1 MKKMLAIIV
10 PLALLVSFTSVGFAA
25 EEGTDSTQE
34 LNQELN
40 QDLVDSKSTTLT
52 NEGVDDVETGFD
64 PVELNDTNS
73 REANSLASKR
83 GRQARRGSTASTLS
97 DVQKYWGDHNS
108 GKSADEGADE
118 DEDDDMTP
126 V

>member
-10 PLALLVSFTSVGFAA
+10 PLAMLVTFTSVGFAA
-25 EEGTDSTQE
+25 EEGADSKQE

-40 QDLVDSKSTTLT
+40 RDIVDGKAKSLK
-52 NEGVDDVETGFD
+52 NEGVEDVDSGFD
-64 PVELNDTNS
+64 QVELNDTNS
-73 REANSLASKR
+73 REANSIASKR

>member
-10 PLALLVSFTSVGFAA
+10 PLAMLVTFTSVGFAA
-25 EEGTDSTQE
+25 EEGADSKQE

-40 QDLVDSKSTTLT
+40 RDIVDGQSTAQQ
-52 NEGVDDVETGFD
+52 NEGVEDVESGFD
-64 PVELNDTNS
+64 QVELNDTNS
-73 REANSLASKR
+73 REANSIASKR

-118 DEDDDMTP
+118 DEDGDMTP
-126 V
+126 A

>member
-10 PLALLVSFTSVGFAA
+10 PLAMLVTFTSVGFAA
-25 EEGTDSTQE
+25 EEGSNTKQE

-40 QDLVDSKSTTLT
+40 QDIVDSTSTTLT

-73 REANSLASKR
+73 REANSIASKR

-118 DEDDDMTP
+118 DEDGDMTP
-126 V
+126 A

>member
-40 QDLVDSKSTTLT
+40 QDIVDSKSTTLT

>member
-10 PLALLVSFTSVGFAA
+10 PLAMLVTFTTVGLAA
-25 EEGTDSTQE
+25 EEGSGNPE

-40 QDLVDSKSTTLT
+40 RDIVDSSSATLA
-52 NEGVDDVETGFD
+52 NEGIDDVESGFD
-64 PVELNDTNS
+64 EIELNDTNS

-97 DVQKYWGDHNS
+97 DVQQYWGDHNS
-108 GKSADEGADE
+108 GKSTDEGADE
-118 DEDDDMTP
+118 DEDGDMTP

>member
-10 PLALLVSFTSVGFAA
+10 PLAMLVTFTSVGFAA
-25 EEGTDSTQE
+25 EEGTESTQE

-40 QDLVDSKSTTLT
+40 QDIVDSKSTTLT

-73 REANSLASKR
+73 REANSIASKR

>member
-10 PLALLVSFTSVGFAA
+10 PLAMLVTFTSVGFAA
-25 EEGTDSTQE
+25 EEGADSKLE

-40 QDLVDSKSTTLT
+40 QDIDDTQSSTLQ
-52 NEGVDDVETGFD
+52 NGSVDDVETGFD
-64 PVELNDTNS
+64 EVELNDTNS

-118 DEDDDMTP
+118 DEDPDQTP